1 MRKLLIARPEE
12 EGYAPIRD
20 YAAIGDGRTV
30 ALVALDGSID
40 WLCLPDLDSPSV
52 FASLLDARLGGSF
65 TLAPEVAFEATHHY
79 LPSTNVLVTVF
90 TTPTGTIQVID
101 AMTLPDSGLSP
112 FRELC
117 RQIQVLSG
125 RVPMRWTVQP
135 GFEYARGDVTIGT
148 RNGVPVASSGNVAL
162 AVNTW
167 NAGEPVLDSTSIGG
181 RFTAETDALIALS
194 ISYQE
199 PLVLPTRSEVEA
211 RLASTISFWRGW
223 AESCTY
229 AGRWRDAVVRSVLAL
244 KLLVFSPSGALAAA
258 ATTSLPESIG
268 GERNWDYRFC
278 WIRDAAFTLSVFLHL
293 GFPKEAESFF
303 WWLMQASQLTHPR
316 LDVLYRLDG
325 GVRTSERELSFEG
338 YLDSRPVRVG
348 NAAGEQSQLD
358 IYGDLLQ
365 TAWAYT
371 SAGQGIDPEIA
382 GRLSETADLVC
393 DIWHDP
399 DSGIWEVRSEPLHF
413 TQSKMMSW
421 VALDRAIRLAEA
433 GLIHA
438 PTERWSIQR
447 DAIGDFI
454 ESRCWSEERS
464 SYARSAGSDELDA
477 AVLLG
482 ALFGYRDPADP
493 RMSSTIDA
501 IGHHLGE
508 GPFIKRYSGEDGV
521 GGPEGAFLPC
531 SFWFVEALA
540 RGGRRSRAVA
550 LMDELVSFANDVGL
564 YSEEID
570 PENGDFLG
578 NFPQALTHLSFIS
591 AALAIED
598 AGQA

>member
-1 MRKLLIARPEE
+1 VTR
-12 EGYAPIRD
+12 EGYAPIRG

-52 FASLLDARLGGSF
+52 FGSLLDARLGGSF

-90 TTPTGTIQVID
+90 TTPLGTIQVTD
-101 AMTLPDSGLSP
+101 ALTLPDSCGLSP
-112 FRELC
+112 FRELV
-117 RQIQVLSG
+117 RRIQVLSG
-125 RVPMRWTVQP
+125 RVPMRWAVKP

-148 RNGVPVASSGNVAL
+148 RSGVPVASSGNVAL

-167 NAGEPVLDSTSIGG
+167 NAGEPVLDSASIGG
-181 RFTAETDALIALS
+181 RFTAETDALIVVS

-199 PLVLPTRSEVEA
+199 PLVLPTRDDVER
-211 RLASTISFWRGW
+211 RLAGTISFWRGW
-223 AESCTY
+223 TESCTY
-229 AGRWRDAVVRSVLAL
+229 AGRWRDAVVRSALVL

-268 GERNWDYRFC
+268 GARNWDYRFC
-278 WIRDAAFTLSVFLHL
+278 WIRDAAFTLSAFLQL
-293 GFPKEAESFF
+293 GFPREAESFF

-325 GVRTSERELSFEG
+325 GVPASERELAFGG
-338 YLDSRPVRVG
+338 YADSRPVRVG
-348 NAAGEQSQLD
+348 NAAGKQSQLD

-365 TAWAYT
+365 TAWAYS
-371 SAGQGIDPEIA
+371 SAGHRIDPEIA

-421 VALDRAIRLAEA
+421 VALDRATRLAEA
-433 GLIHA
+433 GYIHA
-438 PTERWSIQR
+438 PTERWSIER
-447 DAIGDFI
+447 DAIGAFI

-464 SYARSAGSDELDA
+464 SYTRSAGSDELDA
-477 AVLLG
+477 SVLLG
-482 ALFGYRDPADP
+482 ALFGYRDPEDP
-493 RMSSTIDA
+493 RMLSTIEA
-501 IGHHLGE
+501 IGQRLSE
-508 GPFIKRYSGEDGV
+508 GPFMKRYSGEDGV

-540 RGGRRSRAVA
+540 RCGRRTRAVA

-570 PENGDFLG
+570 AENGDFLG

>member
-1 MRKLLIARPEE
+1 VARR
-12 EGYAPIRD
+12 GYAPIRG

-65 TLAPEVAFEATHHY
+65 MLGPDVTFEATHHY

-90 TTPTGTIQVID
+90 TTPLGTIQVTD
-101 AMTLPDSGLSP
+101 AMTLPGSGLSP
-112 FRELC
+112 FRELV
-117 RQIQVLSG
+117 RRIEVISG
-125 RVPMRWTVQP
+125 RVPMRWAVHP
-135 GFEYARGDVTIGT
+135 RFGYARGDVTIGT
-148 RNGVPVASSGNVAL
+148 RNGIPVATSGNVAL

-167 NAGEPVLDSTSIGG
+167 NAGEPVLDEASIGG
-181 RFTAETDALIALS
+181 RFTAETDALIVLS
-194 ISYQE
+194 IAYQE
-199 PLVLPTRSEVEA
+199 PLVFPSRNEVEA
-211 RLASTISFWRGW
+211 RLEGTISFWRGW
-223 AESCTY
+223 AESSTY

-278 WIRDAAFTLSVFLHL
+278 WIRDSAFVLSVFLHL
-293 GFPKEAESFF
+293 GFAQEAESFF

-338 YLDSRPVRVG
+338 HADSRPVRVG
-348 NAAGEQSQLD
+348 NSSGKQSQLD

-365 TAWAYT
+365 TAWVYS
-371 SAGQGIDPEIA
+371 SAGHRIDPEIA

-433 GLIHA
+433 GHIHGA
-438 PTERWSIQR
+438 PERWSIER
-447 DAIGDFI
+447 DAIASFI
-454 ESRCWSEERS
+454 ESRCWSEKQS

-477 AVLLG
+477 AILLG
-482 ALFGYRDPADP
+482 ALFGYRDRADP
-493 RMSSTIDA
+493 RMLSTIEA
-501 IGHHLGE
+501 IGHNLGE
-508 GPFIKRYSGEDGV
+508 GPFMKRYSGEDGV

-540 RGGRRSRAVA
+540 RCGRRTRAVA

-570 PENGDFLG
+570 PGSGDFLG

-591 AALAIED
+591 AVLAIEGAD
-598 AGQA
+598 KA